1 MPQHRPRVRALLPL
15 LPFLKSRASAT
26 GGLESRANNL
36 RKTSAAVATSSCD
49 GASSSGSSP
58 CVDLYGF
65 GTALFLSVTSH
76 EGPRGNVVVSPLSAA
91 QSLALVA
98 AGATP
103 NSRCRSQLLS
113 ALGGIESHEEIPA
126 LTDAILGSAN
136 GGDDD
141 SIGGVELITATSVW
155 SRDIKQSYVDTATDV
170 HSAAAKELPETYR
183 PVNEWVEDATN
194 AMITDGDD
202 VHSAA
207 AKELPETYRPVNE
220 WVEDA
225 TNTMITDLFDGDE
238 AIDSDV
244 RALLVNAVFF
254 KGMWTQKFD
263 ADLTVE
269 GTFHV
274 PGEMSGKGGVEE
286 LEERRAR
293 FMKARRHMLVTDR
306 AEHLGGASVLRL
318 DYGEA
323 KEELGGVP
331 EPRDFC
337 ALLVLPAAP
346 TAESMAEAVDG
357 LQNAPLS
364 ETLGGLFS
372 REVDLSLPRFRV
384 EWGASSLK
392 KALRSMGVGDAFH
405 HDNDL
410 FLDMSTDRTLYLED
424 VLHKAVLE
432 VTEEGTVAA
441 AATASVMMARSMP
454 PPPLELSFD
463 RPFLMAV
470 LHVPT
475 GTPLFLVRMVE
486 PEAVS
491 DASQ

>member
-36 RKTSAAVATSSCD
+36 RKTSAAVATNGCD

-65 GTALFLSVTSH
+65 GTALFSSVTSH

-194 AMITDGDD
+194 
-202 VHSAA
+202 
-207 AKELPETYRPVNE
+207 
-220 WVEDA
+220 
-225 TNTMITDLFDGDE
+225 TMITDLFDGDE

-274 PGEMSGKGGVEE
+274 PGEMSGGGGVEE

-331 EPRDFC
+331 APRDFC

-486 PEAVS
+486 PEVVS